1 MAGSSLATGLLV
13 GETLAVACGSRGV
26 AGRVFLVVA
35 CWAALGRRDLLPGG
49 VEMGGKA
56 CRGRALVLCFLDEN
70 ISRGRLVMQRKGGGV
85 YEGEIRGGHLVVG
98 RLASQRE
105 AGGDLSI

>member
-1 MAGSSLATGLLV
+1 MAGSFPATGLLV
-13 GETLAVACGSRGV
+13 GGTLAVACGSREV
-26 AGRVFLVVA
+26 AGRAFLVVA

-49 VEMGGKA
+49 GEMGGKA
-56 CRGRALVLCFLDEN
+56 CRGRALVLFFFGKR
-70 ISRGRLVMQRKGGGV
+70 ISRGRSVMQRKGRGV

-105 AGGDLSI
+105 VGGDLSI